1 MGGGELMIVAR
12 KSHDKY
18 ANKCDYR
25 FYKDG
30 CSVGHI
36 VIDFKLPNEELKE
49 ELKDF
54 KAMCGADSVFLHWT
68 ARDGF
73 INKEV
78 VL

>member
-1 MGGGELMIVAR
+1 MIVAR

-25 FYKDG
+25 FFRDG
-30 CSVGHI
+30 VSVGHI
-36 VIDFKLPNEELKE
+36 VIDFKLPEHELTA
-49 ELKDF
+49 ELRGFAK
-54 KAMCGADSVFLHWT
+54 MCGADSVFLHWT